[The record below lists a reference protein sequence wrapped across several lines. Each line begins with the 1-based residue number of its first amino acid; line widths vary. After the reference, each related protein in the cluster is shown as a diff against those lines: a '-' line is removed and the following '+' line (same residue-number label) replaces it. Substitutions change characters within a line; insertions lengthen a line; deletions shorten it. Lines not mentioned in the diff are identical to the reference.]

1 MLVFIHRYICI
12 AVGDLVIKIGRVII
26 ILSDLNMTH
35 VLPVPGQELHLVVSR
50 LY

>member
-12 AVGDLVIKIGRVII
+12 AVGDLVIKTGRVIL
-26 ILSDLNMTH
+26 ILNDLNLTH
-35 VLPVPGQELHLVVSR
+35 FLPVPGQELKLVVSR